1 MSCNKEES
9 DSWWVNPFCFWWS
22 FSIKYF
28 IPWALYLLMMWGLK
42 SDITLDA
49 KGKGYGGYHYCWQL
63 LGFLIPLIGLL
74 CFLIPLF
81 CCTKAETYQKGID
94 SDSEET
100 GKI

>member
-1 MSCNKEES
+1 VSCNKETS

-42 SDITLDA
+42 SDTTLDA
-49 KGKGYGGYHYCWQL
+49 KGNGYGGYHLFWQL
-63 LGFLIPLIGLL
+63 MGFVIPLIGLL

-81 CCTKAETYQKGID
+81 CCTKAESYQKGID

-100 GKI
+100 GK